1 VFRSNAVI
9 LCPMVV
15 ILLVSACLASGK
27 YRNFRVAVYSRAYEV
42 REMGDPNWLEP
53 RWKEISR
60 QLKVDKIY
68 LETHRDL
75 IIVDDKT
82 LTTAK
87 KFFADRGIQTAG
99 GITLTVNER
108 NRFETFCYSNPEHRT
123 KVREIVEHTARH
135 FDEVILDDFFFT
147 SCKCELCVKA
157 KGDRTW
163 TDFRLQLMDEAAREL
178 VIKPAR
184 SVNPKAKVIIKYPNW
199 YEHFQGL
206 GFNLETEPALFDG
219 LYTGTETRDAVRS
232 NQHLQPYHGYS
243 IFRYFENLKPGG
255 NGGGWVDTGGM
266 TSTDRYAEQLALTM
280 FAKAPEVTLFDIRQ
294 LQRPIRDTD
303 RAPWQGGGT
312 SFDFDAMMKPYTGED
327 GSTVTPTTVAR
338 TAGHTMEQL
347 DQFLGKLGQPVG
359 IKSYRP
365 HHAVGEDFLHSF
377 LGMIGIPIDL
387 VPDFPSASRT
397 ILLTASAAHDQNLVA
412 KIKQQLLDG
421 KSVFITSG
429 LLKELQ
435 GKGLADIAE
444 LRYTDRKALV
454 KDFSVGWSICSSASE
469 IAIPQIGYLTNDSWE
484 EISALAGPNGYP
496 ILHYAGYAKGSL
508 YVLTIPENF
517 ADLYRL
523 PRPVLTGI
531 KEYLMRDL
539 YVRTDSPGEV
549 SLFVY
554 DNDTF
559 VVESFLAET
568 AKINIVTDAR
578 IAGLR
583 DLLSGETMAGRK
595 TGAERGWRR
604 PAEGER
610 ISYEIEIKPH
620 SYRVF
625 SASGQ

>member
-1 VFRSNAVI
+1 VCRSHVAI
-9 LCPMVV
+9 LWPTVV

-27 YRNFRVAVYSRAYEV
+27 YQNFKVAVYSRAYEV
-42 REMGDPNWLEP
+42 REMGDLNWLEP
-53 RWKEISR
+53 RWKEISG
-60 QLKVDKIY
+60 QLKVDKVY

-75 IIVDDKT
+75 IIVDDQT
-82 LTTAK
+82 LAAAK

-108 NRFETFCYSNPEHRT
+108 NRFETFCYTNPEHRA
-123 KVREIVEHTARH
+123 KVREIIEHTARH

-157 KGDRTW
+157 KGNRSW

-178 VIKPAR
+178 VMKPAR
-184 SVNPKAKVIIKYPNW
+184 AVKPNVKVIIKYPNW

-219 LYTGTETRDAVRS
+219 VYTGTETRDAVRS
-232 NQHLQPYHGYS
+232 AQHLQPYHGYS

-280 FAKAPEVTLFDIRQ
+280 FAKAPEITLFDIRQ
-294 LQRPIRDTD
+294 LQRPIRDSD
-303 RAPWQGGGT
+303 RGAWQGQGT
-312 SFDFDAMMKPYTGED
+312 SFDFDAMMNPYTADD
-327 GSTVTPTTVAR
+327 GTMVKPSTVAR
-338 TAGHTMEQL
+338 TAGHTLEQL

-377 LGMIGIPIDL
+377 LGMVGIPIDI
-387 VPDFPSASRT
+387 VPEFPSASKT

-412 KIKQQLLDG
+412 KIKKQLLDG
-421 KSVFITSG
+421 KTVFITSG

-435 GKGLADIAE
+435 GKGIEDIAE
-444 LRYTDRKALV
+444 LRYTDRKAVV
-454 KDFSVGWSICSSASE
+454 KDFSVGWSLCSSEFE
-469 IAIPQIGYLTNDSWE
+469 ITIPQIAYLTNDSWE
-484 EISALAGPNGYP
+484 EVSALSGPNGYP
-496 ILHYAGYAKGSL
+496 MLHYAGYAKGAL

-517 ADLYRL
+517 ADLYKL
-523 PRPVLTGI
+523 PQPVLSGI
-531 KEYLMRDL
+531 KEYLLKDL
-539 YVRTDSPGEV
+539 YVRTDSPGQV

-559 VVESFLAET
+559 IVESFVPET
-568 AKINIVTDAR
+568 TRIKIMTDAR
-578 IAGLR
+578 IGGLR
-583 DLLSGETMAGRK
+583 DLLSGQTLTGQK
-595 TGAERGWRR
+595 QGAERAWRR
-604 PAEGER
+604 SVEGER
-610 ISYEIEIKPH
+610 VSYEIELKPH

-625 SASGQ
+625 SASKP